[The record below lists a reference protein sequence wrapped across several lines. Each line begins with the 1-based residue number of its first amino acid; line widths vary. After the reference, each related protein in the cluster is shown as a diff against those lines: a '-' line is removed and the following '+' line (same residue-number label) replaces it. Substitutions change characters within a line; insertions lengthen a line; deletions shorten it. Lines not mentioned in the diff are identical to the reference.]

1 MEEREYWIAL
11 NALAGMSAGKKE
23 WLVKQTGSAREVFR
37 SREKI
42 ISWPECRPLFIQN
55 LRGADPEGIYTREE
69 ERARSDGM
77 TIIARQDSEFPSLLK
92 EIADPPL
99 ALYVKGTLPADPGR
113 NLAIVGSRM
122 VSHYG
127 RVVTESIT
135 RDLLAYGFWIVS
147 GLARGID
154 SIAHKA
160 ALRGGGKTIAVLG
173 SGLDVI
179 YPPENKNLARQITE
193 SGAVVS
199 EFPFGTEP
207 QKMNF
212 PIRNRIISGLCPGM
226 LVIEAGERS
235 GALITANC
243 ALDQGR
249 DVLAIPGNITSPN
262 SKGVNALIK
271 QGARLVDG
279 VEDIIEELGLQI
291 IDDKESMISSLKLS
305 PPDLNERESRILSFL
320 TYDPVPI
327 DLIIQKTGEPP
338 SSIHSALLTL
348 EMKGVIKQLPGKL
361 FYRT

>member
-23 WLVKQTGSAREVFR
+23 WLIKEVGSAREVFR
-37 SREKI
+37 SRKKI
-42 ISWPECRPLFIQN
+42 TSWRECRPLFIQS
-55 LRGADPEGIYTREE
+55 LQGADPESIYTQEE
-69 ERARSDGM
+69 EKARRDGM
-77 TIIARQDSEFPSLLK
+77 AIIARQDSEFPSLLK

-99 ALYVKGTLPADPGR
+99 ALYVKGNLPADPGR
-113 NLAIVGSRM
+113 SLAVVGSRL

-154 SIAHKA
+154 SIAHKTA
-160 ALRGGGKTIAVLG
+160 VRGGGKTIAVLG

-179 YPPENKNLARQITE
+179 YPPENKNLARQIVE
-193 SGAVVS
+193 SGAVIS
-199 EFPFGTEP
+199 EFPFGTGP

-249 DVLAIPGNITSPN
+249 EVLAIPGNITSPN

-279 VEDIIEELGLQI
+279 VEDILEELGFQ
-291 IDDKESMISSLKLS
+291 IDDNESMISSLKLS
-305 PPDLNERESRILSFL
+305 PPDLSEGESRILSFL
-320 TYDPVPI
+320 TYNPISI
-327 DLIIQKTGEPP
+327 DLIIQKSGEPP